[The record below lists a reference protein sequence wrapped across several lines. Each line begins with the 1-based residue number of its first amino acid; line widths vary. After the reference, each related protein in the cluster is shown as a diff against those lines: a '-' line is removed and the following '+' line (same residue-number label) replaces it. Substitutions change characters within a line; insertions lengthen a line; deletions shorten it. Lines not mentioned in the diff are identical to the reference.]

1 MKAMILAAG
10 LGTRLRPL
18 SDLRPK
24 ALVPVANRPVL
35 ERNIDYLI
43 RHGVTDIVVNIHHHP
58 GQLLSFLENRHFQS
72 RIETR
77 VETEILGTG
86 GGIRNTGGFWDK
98 EPFVVMNGDIL
109 TDIDLTGAYEQHR
122 RTRPL
127 ATLILHDHP
136 PFNKIRIDATGR
148 IRDIPRAYGP
158 EGLAF
163 TGIHIL
169 EPEILAHI
177 PEGFS
182 DIVDCYRRLMNAGKM
197 ILSYVSRGHSWH
209 DIGSLPDYMKANREL
224 APEPFTIGP
233 GCDIHPSVKLT
244 DWVVIGANCRL
255 EEGAEICRS
264 VLWDGVR
271 IREGGRVADS
281 VVTPERICRTA

>member
-18 SDLRPK
+18 SNIKPK
-24 ALVPVANRPVL
+24 ALMPVANRPVL

-43 RHGVTDIVVNIHHHP
+43 RHGVTEIVVNVYHHVE
-58 GQLLSFLENRHFQS
+58 QLLSFLKAGAFQA
-72 RIETR
+72 RLETR

-86 GGIRNTGGFWDK
+86 GGIRNTAGFWDP

-109 TDIDLTGAYEQHR
+109 TDIDLTRAYEQHK

-127 ATLILHDHP
+127 ATLILHDHR
-136 PFNKIRIDATGR
+136 PFNKIQIDRRGR
-148 IRDIPRAYGP
+148 IMDIPRAYGP

-169 EPEILAHI
+169 EPEILPHI
-177 PEGFS
+177 PVGFS
-182 DIVDCYRRLMNAGKM
+182 DIVDCYRRLMDDGQA
-197 ILSYVSRGHSWH
+197 IRSYLSMGHSWH
-209 DIGSLPDYMKANREL
+209 DIGSLPDYVKANREL

-233 GCDIHPSVKLT
+233 GCDIHPSVKLM
-244 DWVVIGANCRL
+244 DWAVIGANCRL
-255 EEGAEICRS
+255 EEGVEISRS

-271 IREGGRVADS
+271 VREGVSVADS
-281 VVTPERICRTA
+281 VVTPEGVFRVH